1 MAARREFRIL
11 GMTPG
16 EIWRGF
22 ISTATGKIALAF
34 FVIMLGFSIYALV
47 ALPPNF
53 GALWNTP
60 SYWQANPKYA
70 PPAWVNAFA
79 GNAYAPQL
87 TIARFNFTRGESG
100 GVGYAAVAF
109 SVDFSH
115 KTPWRD
121 IYLIVNNPAV
131 YNTTTAPLAYLTVV
145 RPDGRKIELGP
156 VSVNSQF
163 VPLGFSPQAV
173 SQINAF
179 YSQAFGLNG
188 AAPSG
193 SSAIPYIFYTVKG
206 GRLEPLEGTY
216 KFTLILYT
224 FSPGVRLAEDQIKLI
239 FEGNVYGLMGTDFM
253 GHDLW
258 LGLLAGFPIDLA
270 VGLVTAAIVVTL
282 AVLIGI
288 IAAFYG
294 GIVDEALTRVTDFFI
309 LLPAFPLLIVFSV
322 LFQWNIW
329 NAIIFLAVVSWG
341 GSARIIRAMVMQ
353 IKSSQFIETAVAAGA
368 SRLWILRNHI
378 LPMVMPYTLYLLVV
392 NVPGGILTLSA
403 INFLNLAGAELPT
416 WGNILAYAN
425 EFGALTSGYWW
436 WVVPPGLLITF
447 VAVTFIFVALSLEP
461 VVNPRLRHA

>member
-22 ISTATGKIALAF
+22 VSTATGKVALAF
-34 FVIMLGFSIYALV
+34 FAVMVAFSVYALV

-70 PPAWVNAFA
+70 PPAWINAFT

-87 TIARFNFTRGESG
+87 NIRDFNFTSGSSG
-100 GVGYAAVAF
+100 GVTYAILSF
-109 SVDFSH
+109 TVDDEYIN
-115 KTPWRD
+115 PWRD
-121 IYLIVNNPAV
+121 MYLIVKNPSV
-131 YNTTTAPLAYLTVV
+131 YNTTTIAYLTIL
-145 RPDGRKIELGP
+145 RPDGKSIQLGP
-156 VSVNSQF
+156 ISINSQF
-163 VPLGFSPQAV
+163 VGLGLTPQLI
-173 SQINAF
+173 SQVNVF
-179 YSQAFGLNG
+179 YQNNFGLSNVV
-188 AAPSG
+188 PQG
-193 SSAIPYIFYTVKG
+193 SSAIPYIFYTVENGKLTPLKG
-206 GRLEPLEGTY
+206 IY
-216 KFTLILYT
+216 KFTITIYSFSQSTVINRKDLTVIL
-224 FSPGVRLAEDQIKLI
+224 
-239 FEGNVYGLMGTDFM
+239 EGEVYGLMGTDFL

-270 VGLVTAAIVVTL
+270 VGLVTAAIVVAL
-282 AVLIGI
+282 AILIGVVS
-288 IAAFYG
+288 AFYG
-294 GIVDEALTRVTDFFI
+294 GFVDEILTRVTDFFI

-329 NAIIFLAVVSWG
+329 DAIVFLAAVSWG
-341 GSARIIRAMVMQ
+341 GSARVIRAMVLQ
-353 IKSSQFIETAVAAGA
+353 IKNSQFIESALALGA
-368 SRLWILRNHI
+368 SRGWILRNHV
-378 LPMVMPYTLYLLVV
+378 LPMVMPYTLYLFVV

-403 INFLNLAGAELPT
+403 INFFNLAGAQLPT

-425 EFGALTSGYWW
+425 ELGALTSGYWW

-447 VAVTFIFVALSLEP
+447 VAVTFIFVAMGLEP

>member
-22 ISTATGKIALAF
+22 ISSVTGKVAVAF
-34 FVIMLGFSIYALV
+34 FAIMVAFSIYALV

-70 PPAWVNAFA
+70 PPAWINAFT

-87 TIARFNFTRGESG
+87 AITNFNFTGGSSG
-100 GVGYAAVAF
+100 GVEYAIVAF
-109 SVDFSH
+109 DVDYTYS
-115 KTPWRD
+115 TPWRNL
-121 IYLIVNNPAV
+121 YLIVKNPGV
-131 YNTTTAPLAYLTVV
+131 YNATSVAYLTVT
-145 RPDGRKIELGP
+145 RPDGRTVQLGP
-156 VSVNSQF
+156 IAVNSQF
-163 VPLGFSPQAV
+163 IGLGLTPQLI
-173 SQINAF
+173 SQMNAF
-179 YSQAFGLNG
+179 YQTNFGLPNVVP
-188 AAPSG
+188 AG
-193 SSAIPYIFYTVKG
+193 SSAIPYIFYTVQNGK
-206 GRLEPLEGTY
+206 LVPLNGIY
-216 KFTLILYT
+216 KFTLTIYT
-224 FSPGVRLAEDQIKLI
+224 FSSSTTINKKDISIVL
-239 FEGNVYGLMGTDFM
+239 EGEAFGLMGTDFL

-270 VGLVTAAIVVTL
+270 VGLITAAIVVVL
-282 AVLIGI
+282 AILIGVV
-288 IAAFYG
+288 AAFYG
-294 GIVDEALTRVTDFFI
+294 GLVDEVLTRVTDFFI

-322 LFQWNIW
+322 MFQWNIW
-329 NAIIFLAVVSWG
+329 DAIVFLAAVSWG
-341 GSARIIRAMVMQ
+341 GSARVVRAMVMQ
-353 IKSSQFIETAVAAGA
+353 IKTSQFIESAMAAGA
-368 SRLWILRNHI
+368 SRAWILRNHI
-378 LPMVMPYTLYLLVV
+378 LPMVMPYTLYLFVV

-403 INFLNLAGAELPT
+403 INFFNLAGAELPT

-447 VAVTFIFVALSLEP
+447 VAVTFIFVAMGLEP